1 MYMISMINAQHE
13 TININAFLLQD
24 SEMIIKHNTTNKK
37 CMIVAIIMLNNSLR
51 LFFIIHFI

>member
-1 MYMISMINAQHE
+1 MINAQHE